1 METCAVVQ
9 NPAAKEESVGGVIMP
24 YEIVSEYFVEELGE
38 IPAKPIYTVIKRA
51 FDIVG
56 SLIALAVLFIPMIII
71 VAIVRLDSPG
81 PTFYVQDR
89 LGLNGKR
96 IGVIK
101 FRTMYVDAEQSGAQ
115 WSNGEDDPRITP
127 FGRILRRTRLDEIPQ
142 FWQTLIGEMSIIG
155 PRPEREI
162 FYDKFETY
170 IHGFRQR
177 LRVKPGITGLAQVMG
192 GYDLKPEEK
201 IVYDI
206 EYIKNR
212 SVWLDI
218 KIMFMTVKVILTHS
232 GAK

>member
-1 METCAVVQ
+1 METCA
-9 NPAAKEESVGGVIMP
+9 AADSTTTKEESDGGVIMP

-38 IPAKPIYTVIKRA
+38 IPAKPIYTAIKRA

-56 SLIALAVLFIPMIII
+56 SIIALVLLFIPMLIIALI
-71 VAIVRLDSPG
+71 VSLDSSG
-81 PTFYVQDR
+81 PIFYVQER

-101 FRTMYVDAEQSGAQ
+101 FRTMYVDAERRGAQ

-162 FYDKFETY
+162 FYDRFETY

-206 EYIKNR
+206 EYIKDR

-218 KIMFMTVKVILTHS
+218 KILFMTVKVILTHK

>member
-1 METCAVVQ
+1 METCAVAQ

-71 VAIVRLDSPG
+71 AVIVRLDSPG

-101 FRTMYVDAEQSGAQ
+101 LRTMYVDAEQSGAQ
-115 WSNGEDDPRITP
+115 WSNGKDDPRITP

-162 FYDKFETY
+162 FYDRFETY